1 MRLRLS
7 AGLCV
12 FVVFALWGSSA
23 SAFRG
28 HVFGKAFAGE
38 GTGPGQ
44 LDAPKAVAVN
54 EATGD
59 VYVADT
65 GNDRV
70 EIFTNA
76 GTLVGEINGSGTL
89 PNEGG
94 IAAGNGKYSTETP
107 PEGVSK
113 ETPTGR
119 FVEPES
125 VAVDNTCKL
134 HEEREGKPLSAS
146 ACNALDPSNGDVY
159 IVDTGHQVLDK
170 YSPTGAYLGQVS
182 EIVEDGTERTF
193 ILGVLGVAVDT
204 TGQVWLAEGHYEPS
218 IIKARV
224 QGVDRFSSGLVHDAA
239 VEVSPTL
246 VGFLEDAGLA

>member
-1 MRLRLS
+1 MALSSVHRRSARRGRAKSMRLRLS
-7 AGLCV
+7 VGLCV

-76 GTLVGEINGSGTL
+76 GVPAGEINGSGTL

-107 PEGVSK
+107 PAGVSK

-119 FVEPES
+119 FSAPEGI
-125 VAVDNTCKL
+125 AVDNTCKL
-134 HEEREGKPLSAS
+134 HEEKEEEPLSAS
-146 ACNALDPSNGDVY
+146 ACNALDPSSGDVY
-159 IVDTGHQVLDK
+159 ILDSGHDVLDK
-170 YSPTGAYLGQVS
+170 YSSTGGYIGQVS
-182 EIVEDGTERTF
+182 EIVEDGT
-193 ILGVLGVAVDT
+193 
-204 TGQVWLAEGHYEPS
+204 
-218 IIKARV
+218 
-224 QGVDRFSSGLVHDAA
+224 
-239 VEVSPTL
+239 
-246 VGFLEDAGLA
+246 